1 MASLIKQTLSPDVDI
16 SVIEDLV
23 ANVSDSPDT
32 FTRLAESNK
41 LAVDSRHDGKVVEVT
56 VSETASIPSSLF
68 EHVEENGRTYHKYKE
83 GKYTLPND
91 ELEQNRLDLQHELCK
106 MSLHGKLYL
115 APLKPENLKYALDF
129 GTGTGIWAIELAEA
143 HPDCKVIGSDL
154 SPIQPEFIPSNCSFE
169 IDDMDDDWIYS
180 QPFSYIHGRL
190 LVFCFTDAMS
200 IFRKA
205 FDALEP
211 GGWFEMQD
219 TCAPLGSID
228 GTLEGTPLLE
238 TYNLIAKTFLEKRGV
253 DVTVASRFKSMME
266 EVGFVDVKEVKI
278 EWPIGTW
285 AKSSYHKRIGAWYQR
300 DLKMATEGIMMGLF
314 TRMLGWKKEEVDELL
329 VKVLADMDDKNIH
342 SYQPFYV
349 VYGRKP
355 EAAL

>member
-1 MASLIKQTLSPDVDI
+1 
-16 SVIEDLV
+16 
-23 ANVSDSPDT
+23 
-32 FTRLAESNK
+32 
-41 LAVDSRHDGKVVEVT
+41 
-56 VSETASIPSSLF
+56 
-68 EHVEENGRTYHKYKE
+68 
-83 GKYTLPND
+83 
-91 ELEQNRLDLQHELCK
+91 
-106 MSLHGKLYL
+106 
-115 APLKPENLKYALDF
+115 
-129 GTGTGIWAIELAEA
+129 
-143 HPDCKVIGSDL
+143 
-154 SPIQPEFIPSNCSFE
+154 
-169 IDDMDDDWIYS
+169 MDDDWIYS

-342 SYQPFYV
+342 SYQP
-349 VYGRKP
+349 
-355 EAAL
+355 L